1 LAVWDVATGQKCFT
15 NSLGGGDIIVSISG
29 KSETLAAANEQG
41 VVELWNLRTFE
52 PQGSITG
59 HVGQIWSMAFSPD
72 SQILAIGS
80 KTNGVEL
87 WDFQIGVKR
96 ASLKGQHSAVSRLA
110 FTSDG
115 RTLVAGTENELNFWD
130 METLGKNKTLSGSGH
145 GLTIAPSGRLLA
157 AGNFA
162 AGIKLRALPEL
173 EELLTI
179 KGHKEEIWSLAFSP
193 DSKTLA
199 TASWDGTVKLWHVA
213 TGQEL
218 FSFDAGGGVAWWA
231 TFSPD
236 SRLLAFGSGSYQK
249 EEIALVRAATE
260 ADVQQAKQDK
270 LAGDEGVLRE
280 RLRGGRADD
289 PLLDGLL
296 VLLLQNLL
304 DQQKFA
310 DAEIVA
316 RQSLAN
322 REKNQPDKWLIFNTR
337 SVLGGILLEL
347 KKYAEAEPF
356 LLAGYAGLKEREDV
370 LPAAGKA
377 CLTVSLRRLVQ
388 LYEATAQPEKAA
400 EWKKL
405 IQLDQAKAEK

>member
-1 LAVWDVATGQKCFT
+1 
-15 NSLGGGDIIVSISG
+15 
-29 KSETLAAANEQG
+29 
-41 VVELWNLRTFE
+41 
-52 PQGSITG
+52 
-59 HVGQIWSMAFSPD
+59 
-72 SQILAIGS
+72 
-80 KTNGVEL
+80 
-87 WDFQIGVKR
+87 
-96 ASLKGQHSAVSRLA
+96 
-110 FTSDG
+110 
-115 RTLVAGTENELNFWD
+115 
-130 METLGKNKTLSGSGH
+130 
-145 GLTIAPSGRLLA
+145 LA

-173 EELLTI
+173 EELVTI

-218 FSFDAGGGVAWWA
+218 FSFDAGGGVAWCA

-260 ADVQQAKQDK
+260 ADVQQAKRDK

-280 RLRGGRADD
+280 RLRGGRSDD

-322 REKNQPDKWLIFNTR
+322 REKNQPDKWLSFNTR

-405 IQLDQAKAEK
+405 LASGQAKAEK